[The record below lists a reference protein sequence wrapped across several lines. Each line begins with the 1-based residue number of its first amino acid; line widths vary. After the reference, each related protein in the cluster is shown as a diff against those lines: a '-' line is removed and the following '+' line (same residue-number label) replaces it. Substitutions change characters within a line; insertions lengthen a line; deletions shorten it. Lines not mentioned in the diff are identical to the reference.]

1 MLNHNIFDNIRTRV
15 IVLSEGRIIMLPPLG
30 AEDGWL
36 LPGGGLE
43 RDESLFECA
52 RREVLEETGI
62 DVDVHGVVFLR
73 EWVLPKYAS
82 LKAES
87 LISPLHDPE
96 SRHDHGYCL
105 EVYLYATTATPL
117 PALRAEHATDETPQ
131 WVSLE
136 AVLDLPLWP
145 KHLKW
150 LCRRLLAGEA
160 LTYIPAFLN
169 DLESPWI
176 ELETDPFARPS

>member
-1 MLNHNIFDNIRTRV
+1 
-15 IVLSEGRIIMLPPLG
+15 MLPPLA

-52 RREVLEETGI
+52 RREVSEETGI
-62 DVDVHGVVFLR
+62 EVEAQGIVFLR

-82 LKAES
+82 LKAEA
-87 LISPLHDPE
+87 LISPLHDPV

-117 PALRAEHATDETPQ
+117 PTLRAEHADDQPPQ

-136 AVLDLPLWP
+136 KVLELPLWP

-150 LCRRLLAGEA
+150 LCRRLIAGEQPV
-160 LTYIPAFLN
+160 YIPAFLN
-169 DLESPWI
+169 DLESPWT
-176 ELETDPFARPS
+176 ELDADPFAPWITSRWP